1 MVSLAGA
8 YGEKR
13 FLVAGNTK
21 KRDDA
26 TQKIQNKEEE
36 LWLIFYA
43 LATEVSQ
50 TFFLSL
56 LRNLSLQYQYRIKQ
70 KSKESKEKIQQ
81 GDN

>member
-26 TQKIQNKEEE
+26 TQK
-36 LWLIFYA
+36 
-43 LATEVSQ
+43 
-50 TFFLSL
+50 
-56 LRNLSLQYQYRIKQ
+56 YRIRK
-70 KSKESKEKIQQ
+70 KSF
-81 GDN
+81 D

>member
-36 LWLIFYA
+36 L
-43 LATEVSQ
+43 
-50 TFFLSL
+50 
-56 LRNLSLQYQYRIKQ
+56 
-70 KSKESKEKIQQ
+70 
-81 GDN
+81 